1 MWQDPLHLLIAS
13 RQQARAHH
21 LATASP
27 ARHIEATHLLLEV
40 LRLQAR
46 VNQATSAVQHPATI
60 EVQVQAQATTEVR
73 LQAITEVHLQAA
85 AADSAEAAL
94 EVV

>member
-1 MWQDPLHLLIAS
+1 
-13 RQQARAHH
+13 
-21 LATASP
+21 
-27 ARHIEATHLLLEV
+27 
-40 LRLQAR
+40 

-60 EVQVQAQATTEVR
+60 EALVQAQATTEVR
-73 LQAITEVHLQAA
+73 LQATTEVHLQAA